1 MTLIGEISA
10 FLEASLSKTGEVS
23 IALSGGSSPVA
34 LYKGLSKL
42 DLDWTRVHVTL
53 VDDRLVPTDHFDSNQ
68 KLVRNT
74 LLRGKA
80 QMAQFTRLQDWQSD
94 HFPDIAIL
102 GMGTD
107 GHFASLF
114 PAMMDDRVA
123 FDLSAEPAVITT
135 TPMGNPLCSR
145 ITMNLS
151 MILAIPYR
159 VLMVIG
165 EEKKVV
171 LSAALNG
178 ADLPITRLLASDGTQ
193 ISYERI

>member
-10 FLEASLSKTGEVS
+10 FLEAGLSKTGEVS
-23 IALSGGSSPVA
+23 VALSGGSSPVA
-34 LYKGLSKL
+34 LYEGLSAV
-42 DLDWTRVHVTL
+42 DLDWACVHVTL
-53 VDDRLVPTDHFDSNQ
+53 IDDRLVPSDHFDSNQ

-80 QMAQFTRLQDWQSD
+80 RKARFTRLQDWQAG

-114 PAMMDDRVA
+114 PAMMNDESA
-123 FDLSAEPAVITT
+123 FDHAADPVVITT
-135 TPMGNPLCSR
+135 PPMGSPFYAR

-151 MILAIPYR
+151 MILAIPHR

-165 EEKKVV
+165 EEKKAV
-171 LSAALNG
+171 LSGALNG
-178 ADLPITRLLASDGTQ
+178 ADLPITRLLAHNGTQ
-193 ISYERI
+193 IYYERT

>member
-1 MTLIGEISA
+1 MTLINAIA
-10 FLEASLSKTGEVS
+10 ASLRDSLLKNGKAS

-34 LYKGLSKL
+34 LYEGLSAI
-42 DLDWTRVHVTL
+42 DLNWARVCVTL
-53 VDDRLVPTDHFDSNQ
+53 IDDRLVPANHEDSNQ
-68 KLVRNT
+68 KVVRKT
-74 LLRGKA
+74 LLCGKA
-80 QMAQFTRLQDWQSD
+80 RVAQFIRLQDWQEG

-114 PAMMDDRVA
+114 PAMMDDARA
-123 FDLSAEPAVITT
+123 FDPAADPAIITT
-135 TPMGNPLCSR
+135 SPMGNPPHAR

-151 MILAIPYR
+151 MILAIPHR

-165 EEKKVV
+165 EEKKAI

-178 ADLPITRLLASDGTQ
+178 ADLPITRLLTHDGTQ
-193 ISYERI
+193 ISYEGV